1 MKLSRILVTICLVLL
16 IVSMVM
22 SQSTGTFGIRG
33 GIGTDIN
40 GGIAYGGS
48 INYQFPVGN
57 NYLEVGPVFYAGHFE
72 ETTEDYNTYVETT
85 DLTVFGV
92 LANYLI
98 NYQPTNQGMFF
109 VVGFGFA
116 AVSVDWEEKSDT
128 DISLGTPL
136 PGGGSKQSADGT
148 AGGTVL
154 NVGAG
159 YKFAGNVDI
168 RAEIPVIIIAGA
180 PGEAGAVAPTFTVT
194 LGIRFR

>member
-1 MKLSRILVTICLVLL
+1 MKLARIVFTICFIALVT
-16 IVSMVM
+16 
-22 SQSTGTFGIRG
+22 SQAISQAAGTFGIRG

-72 ETTEDYNTYVETT
+72 ETTEDYNTYVEKT

-92 LANYLI
+92 LANYLV
-98 NYQPTNQGMFF
+98 NYKPNGSGTFF

-116 AVSVDWEEKSDT
+116 AVSVDWEESSPD

-148 AGGTVL
+148 AGGTVF

>member
-1 MKLSRILVTICLVLL
+1 MKLTKLIFTICIILLVTNP
-16 IVSMVM
+16 SM
-22 SQSTGTFGIRG
+22 SQTPGTFGIRG

-48 INYQFPVGN
+48 INYLFPVGN
-57 NYLEVGPVFYAGHFE
+57 NHLEIGPVFYAGHFE
-72 ETTEDYNTYVETT
+72 ETTEEYNTYVEKT

-98 NYQPTNQGMFF
+98 KYKPDGQGTFF

-116 AVSVDWEEKSDT
+116 AVSVDWEESSPN

-148 AGGTVL
+148 AGGTVF
-154 NVGAG
+154 NIGAG
-159 YKFAGNVDI
+159 YKFTGNVDI
-168 RAEIPVIIIAGA
+168 RAEIPVIIIVDA
-180 PGEAGAVAPTFTVT
+180 PGEAGAVAPTFTAT
-194 LGIRFR
+194 LGIRFK

>member
-92 LANYLI
+92 LANYLV

-148 AGGTVL
+148 AGGTVF

-159 YKFAGNVDI
+159 YKFTGNVDI

-180 PGEAGAVAPTFTVT
+180 PGEAGAVAPTLIVT